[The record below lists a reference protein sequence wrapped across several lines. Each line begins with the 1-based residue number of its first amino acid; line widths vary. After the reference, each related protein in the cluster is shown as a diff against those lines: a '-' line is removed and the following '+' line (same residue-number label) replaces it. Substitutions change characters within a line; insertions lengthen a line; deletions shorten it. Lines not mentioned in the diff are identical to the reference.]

1 MKNKFSKKTKHE
13 DIQVCVRSVTLS
25 YPLGDP
31 DPRCLK
37 RKKSIKTIQ
46 NDYQIWD
53 LLLREN
59 LNGKV

>member
-46 NDYQIWD
+46 NDYQI
-53 LLLREN
+53 
-59 LNGKV
+59 